1 MRYTLPDGESI
12 LIRPITPK
20 DRAAVEAGF
29 AATSQQNR
37 FLRFMRIVDHLTDSE
52 LNYLVDVD
60 GVDHVALG
68 AQADDGTG
76 LGIARY
82 IRDSRDPTLAEAAV
96 MVVDEHHGRGI
107 GTALVEAL
115 SNQALA
121 NGITGFTAYVLAEN
135 RAVIDMLKRAG
146 ALIEP
151 DDSALKMI
159 VGLPIKPELFA
170 QSALRTALRRAA
182 VGDYAIRSR
191 D

>member
-29 AATSQQNR
+29 AATSQQTR

-82 IRDSRDPTLAEAAV
+82 IRDSSDRTLAEAAV

-107 GTALVEAL
+107 GTALVEGL

-135 RAVIDMLKRAG
+135 RTVIDMLKRAG

-151 DDSALKMI
+151 DDSALKMT
-159 VGLPIKPELFA
+159 VRLPIKPELFE

-182 VGDYAIRSR
+182 VGDYEIRSR